1 MVEAGE
7 VSGNLDIIMER
18 MAIHFEKENKIEN
31 KVKKCS
37 GLSCGTKYS
46 CNSSCGFLLIVVMP
60 TFIGM
65 FENSGSILPG
75 PTRALLAISN
85 WLSSYWYL
93 FIGIV

>member
-1 MVEAGE
+1 MTLSEGMKKQDRTFPNLLVNMVEAGE

-46 CNSSCGFLLIVVMP
+46 CNSSCGFLIDCSDAYIYRHV
-60 TFIGM
+60 
-65 FENSGSILPG
+65 
-75 PTRALLAISN
+75 
-85 WLSSYWYL
+85 
-93 FIGIV
+93 